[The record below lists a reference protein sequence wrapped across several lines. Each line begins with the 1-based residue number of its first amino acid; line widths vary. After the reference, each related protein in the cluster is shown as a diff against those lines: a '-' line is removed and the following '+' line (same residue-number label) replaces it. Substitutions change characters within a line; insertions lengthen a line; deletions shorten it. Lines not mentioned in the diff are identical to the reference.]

1 MAEKKDS
8 FLDKLEKLPSKL
20 LNFILEPMRE
30 SQRKM
35 MEEAGFSRIKYY
47 NILSGIVTIH
57 VGFRL

>member
-35 MEEAGFSRIKYY
+35 MEEAGDPYTDEQLKELKAIDK
-47 NILSGIVTIH
+47 
-57 VGFRL
+57 